1 LTSQTLGQV
10 AVASFSANRLPA
22 TRRRFAFRALT
33 GAFTVLV
40 EALLYLILALGLEG
54 GLSMLSAIL
63 RKLPKMRSKK
73 VVWNV
78 ESIPR
83 TSG

>member
-1 LTSQTLGQV
+1 M
-10 AVASFSANRLPA
+10 
-22 TRRRFAFRALT
+22 
-33 GAFTVLV
+33 LV